1 MPKEARQIT
10 FKNNEVIDALCDFC
24 RQTDRD
30 LPTEQLSALSFANDS
45 QITVFLHHTDKD
57 IPPST
62 FTQSETAVALIKYCN
77 SKRIP
82 IQKKATKWLE
92 VKEDHLV
99 LSMTA
104 RRSWRVDKTSITH
117 VYDSRCR
124 PAWRPVPPF

>member
-45 QITVFLHHTDKD
+45 QITVYLHHTVTN
-57 IPPST
+57 IPLST
-62 FTQSETAVALIKYCN
+62 FTQSETAVTLFKYCN
-77 SKRIP
+77 SKGIP

-92 VKEDHLV
+92 IKEDHLV
-99 LSMTA
+99 LSMTSESSMMA
-104 RRSWRVDKTSITH
+104 LQTACSAISAESGT
-117 VYDSRCR
+117 
-124 PAWRPVPPF
+124 